1 MKFQNAALRS
11 KLQSKVEA
19 LSIISKQLDKC
30 RSERDQF
37 KLMAEQLQ
45 ERYTLLKKKSYNGVN
60 YYDER
65 IDYTQLPGHNVAQ
78 LLGDTR
84 EMNKALL
91 LEVESLRQKLSESEG
106 DIKVLR
112 KQSNHLRFNNH
123 VYSDAQIFPVH
134 QREELVEQL
143 EKSNLKVTKPCSL

>member
-1 MKFQNAALRS
+1 
-11 KLQSKVEA
+11 
-19 LSIISKQLDKC
+19 
-30 RSERDQF
+30 
-37 KLMAEQLQ
+37 MAEQLQ
-45 ERYTLLKKKSYNGVN
+45 ERYMLLKKKSYNGVN

-65 IDYTQLPGHNVAQ
+65 IDYTQLPGQNVAQ

-143 EKSNLKVTKPCSL
+143 EKSNLKVTKPRSL